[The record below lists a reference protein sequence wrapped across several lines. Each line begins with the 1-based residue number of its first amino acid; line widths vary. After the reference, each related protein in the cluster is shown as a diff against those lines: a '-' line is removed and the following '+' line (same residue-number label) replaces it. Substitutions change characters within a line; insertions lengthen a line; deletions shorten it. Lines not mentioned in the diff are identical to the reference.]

1 MKNHQTCQKF
11 GKKMKKSPVQH
22 VFKTDFSADFGY
34 PNPSLILYNS
44 LLMSLLLNLEAIP
57 CLSAHRALKKG
68 KIIVNMCSGGCMIL
82 IISQW
87 LKSTFFEI
95 FSSIFGPI
103 LKTFQK
109 TILDFSLRDAVSRLK
124 MGLL

>member
-1 MKNHQTCQKF
+1 MLKALRNFDKSSNMPKIWQK
-11 GKKMKKSPVQH
+11 KKKKSLVQH

-57 CLSAHRALKKG
+57 CLSAHRALKIE

-95 FSSIFGPI
+95 FSS
-103 LKTFQK
+103 
-109 TILDFSLRDAVSRLK
+109 LRVPFRNPYTRNFFKKLRF
-124 MGLL
+124 